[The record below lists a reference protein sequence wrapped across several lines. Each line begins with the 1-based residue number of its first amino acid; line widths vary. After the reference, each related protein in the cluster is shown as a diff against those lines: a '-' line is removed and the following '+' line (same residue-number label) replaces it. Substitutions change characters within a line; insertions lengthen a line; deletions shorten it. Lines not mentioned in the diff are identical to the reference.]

1 MRSRLLEV
9 WLLTSIKSSSKHI
22 STANC
27 DSSLTAFV
35 EALLPKLR
43 LMFSRL
49 FRHAEKIMMLSLKKT
64 RLLLSTTE
72 WLYTLEVL
80 RDEIGNSVH
89 SRNLPVQRN
98 IRCYE
103 ERPGIGEGMGRLPFI
118 VGLVHTKEAGN
129 WSQMVLGTCFNMIR
143 IMVIHRTMLCRPR
156 STFLDS
162 LARNSGMRV
171 ILQNSLIR
179 VFAHRTSI

>member
-9 WLLTSIKSSSKHI
+9 WLLTSTKSSSKHI

-27 DSSLTAFV
+27 DSSLVLTAFA
-35 EALLPKLR
+35 EALLPKLQ

-49 FRHAEKIMMLSLKKT
+49 FRHGEMIIMLSSKKT

-98 IRCYE
+98 IRE
-103 ERPGIGEGMGRLPFI
+103 ERPGIGEGMGWLPFI
-118 VGLVHTKEAGN
+118 LGLVHTKEAGN
-129 WSQMVLGTCFNMIR
+129 WSQMVLETCLNMIR

-156 STFLDS
+156 STFFDS
-162 LARNSGMRV
+162 LARNFGMRL

-179 VFAHRTSI
+179 VFANRTSI